1 MIRVAIIGCG
11 KVADSHAVIRRIPEA
26 RLVGVCDR
34 EELMARQMAERFGV
48 EHCCA
53 EVSDLLRRSSPR
65 VVHITTPPQS
75 HFALARECLRFGA
88 SVYVEKPFT
97 LNREEAQELIEM
109 AVTSKQKITVGHNTQ
124 FTPVAREMR
133 QLIHE
138 GYLGGPPVHIESIY
152 CYNLG
157 DERYAKALLGD
168 KEHWVRALP
177 GGLLH
182 NIINHG
188 IGKIAEF
195 MAGEAPTVLAHG
207 FTSRYLEKIG
217 EEVIID
223 ELRAIICDEHRTTAY
238 FTFSSQMSP
247 PLHQFR
253 IYGPKNSLIADHNHQ
268 TLLKLPGKSYKS
280 YLNQFIPPM
289 AEGKQYFANAWRNVR
304 KFLAR
309 DFHADSGLHCLTAS
323 FYRSVLED
331 APLPIP
337 YRDILLTCRIM
348 DGIFSQATPV
358 RRVESSPP
366 DLVEARIR

>member
-1 MIRVAIIGCG
+1 VIRVAIIGCG
-11 KVADSHAVIRRIPEA
+11 KVADSHAAVIARIPEA

-48 EHCCA
+48 EHACTQ
-53 EVSDLLRRSSPR
+53 VSELLERCLPR

-75 HFALARECLRFGA
+75 HFAIARECLRSGT

-97 LNREEAQELIEM
+97 LDLEEAKELI
-109 AVTSKQKITVGHNTQ
+109 ALATALKQKITVGHNTQ

-133 QLIHE
+133 LLIHE
-138 GYLGGPPVHIESIY
+138 GYLGGPPVHMESIY
-152 CYNLG
+152 CYNLA

-195 MAGEAPTVLAHG
+195 MTGEAPTVLAHG
-207 FTSRYLEKIG
+207 FLSQYLEKIG
-217 EEVIID
+217 ESGIVD
-223 ELRAIICDEHRTTAY
+223 ELRSIICDERRTTAY

-247 PLHQFR
+247 ALHQFR
-253 IYGPKNSLIADHNHQ
+253 IYGRKNSLIVDHNHQ
-268 TLLKLPGKSYKS
+268 TLLRLPGKSYKS
-280 YLNQFIPPM
+280 YLNQFIPP
-289 AEGKQYFANAWRNVR
+289 ALEGKQCLGNACSNLR

-309 DFHADSGLHCLTAS
+309 HFHADSGLHYLTAL
-323 FYRSVLED
+323 FYRSVVMDE
-331 APLPIP
+331 PLPIP
-337 YRDILLTCRIM
+337 YRDILLTCQIM
-348 DGIFSQATPV
+348 DKIFSQLPPV
-358 RRVESSPP
+358 GRADSLTS
-366 DLVEARIR
+366 